1 MSDLITLK
9 IDDRTID
16 SHLARLIA
24 KGGNLRPVMREISH
38 DMRDAVLE
46 NVEREGRPSPWKKSR
61 RAAKQGGKTLQHTRR
76 LMKSITPASS
86 SDAASV
92 GTNLVY
98 AAIHHFGGPI
108 RFKGR
113 ERIMNF
119 KQVRRGKMTFSRPGQ
134 GDRFAKAGKAHYSMK
149 VSGKA
154 YSVEMPARPYM
165 LLHEDDLNK
174 ISETDAPISG
184 GRQLT
189 GVP

>member
-16 SHLARLIA
+16 SHLARMIA

-46 NVEREGRPSPWKKSR
+46 NFEREGRPSPWKKSK

-76 LMKSITPASS
+76 LMKMEVK
-86 SDAASV
+86 SDASGAAV
-92 GTNLVY
+92 GTNVKY

-108 RFKGR
+108 RFRGR

-154 YSVEMPARPYM
+154 YSVDMPARPYM
-165 LLHEDDLNK
+165 LLQEDDLAK
-174 ISETDAPISG
+174 IVKRMRRYLGDEN
-184 GRQLT
+184 
-189 GVP
+189 